1 MPFRT
6 VTFVVTA
13 SILCFVGTAL
23 AANLGGL
30 KIKIAVLSDM
40 SGPLSDLTGPGSVIA
55 AQLAIDDFKLQH
67 TNVNVEL
74 VSADHQ
80 NKADVGA
87 VIARKWLDV
96 EGVDVILDVPN
107 SSVALAVNEVVRGKN
122 KVLLVSGGGTSDLTS

>member
-40 SGPLSDLTGPGSVIA
+40 SDLYPT
-55 AQLAIDDFKLQH
+55 
-67 TNVNVEL
+67 
-74 VSADHQ
+74 
-80 NKADVGA
+80 
-87 VIARKWLDV
+87 
-96 EGVDVILDVPN
+96 
-107 SSVALAVNEVVRGKN
+107 
-122 KVLLVSGGGTSDLTS
+122 